1 MKMWSSVLAIVAA
14 GLMVTTT
21 VFAQTTAPGD
31 KTPTAPGASGTDA
44 KSDTMK
50 PGSMKSGGTKADAL
64 KADKGSKSRGNRA
77 ARGGNRE
84 QVQAAQQA
92 LKDKG
97 HDPGSIDG
105 VMGPKTQKALKDFQK
120 AEGLKDTGR
129 LDAETMAKLGIEA
142 KTGAAGGSS
151 PAASPA
157 TGDSPSST
165 TPSAAPSA
173 PEPSK
178 SKQRSGESMQQSDKS
193 PAASPSQE
201 LNKKEKSQ

>member
-50 PGSMKSGGTKADAL
+50 PGSMKSGGTKAD
-64 KADKGSKSRGNRA
+64 KSSKSRGNRA

-173 PEPSK
+173 P
-178 SKQRSGESMQQSDKS
+178 MQQSDKN